1 MRAIRELPI
10 AAPLALVAAAVFFGG
25 GPGEGSVAW
34 LAAGALVAL
43 VALAVTS
50 GLPGGAPTLVPLLA
64 VAAWLA
70 VSITWSWLPDRS
82 WDYAN
87 RALLYALFAAL
98 GLWFA
103 GRGRLLALGLA
114 GIVFAIVCWSLL
126 GKVLPPVY
134 DYGALGVT
142 ARLTGP
148 VGLWNQLALLA
159 DFGVALALWLRG
171 RPGAL
176 LAYASLVALVLT
188 YSRGGLL
195 TGALVV
201 AAWLALTDERVE
213 SGVVALAAALP
224 AAIVAG
230 VALALPGI
238 TSDHQSLSTRWRD
251 GLVFGAVLLVG
262 AGATLLAEAR
272 LPRPRETP
280 ALRRAAVGL
289 ALLLAAAALVVL
301 AVRGLSSGTVGN
313 SQTRITSTSSNFR
326 FTWWRQAWRGFVH
339 HPLGGTGA
347 GSFELLN
354 KRYRSTYL
362 DTTIEPHDLPVQ
374 FLAEAG
380 VVGLA
385 LLVLSLAALLR
396 GSLRRRGPELALA
409 LLLPAY
415 LIHSL
420 VDIDWDF
427 AAVSAPAFLAAGA
440 LVGRPAQRRPGTFAA
455 VAAGGAALAV
465 FCTFLL
471 PWLGRR
477 WSDEALA
484 APAARSISLSNRAL
498 SADPLLVEP
507 VWNKAVAADVLG
519 HRQRA
524 FDLYVAAVRQQPLNP
539 LTWQAAGLY
548 AYSQRCW
555 YQAWFYL
562 ERFTE
567 LDPKARPSSG
577 GAQYNAALKRV
588 NRHAY
593 TC

>member
-1 MRAIRELPI
+1 MRAIRELPV
-10 AAPLALVAAAVFFGG
+10 AAPLLLAALAVFFGG
-25 GPGEGSVAW
+25 AQGDGSIVW
-34 LAAGALVAL
+34 LAAGALVTL
-43 VALAVTS
+43 VALAATR
-50 GLPGGAPTLVPLLA
+50 GLPGGALSLVPLLA
-64 VAAWLA
+64 LAAWCAL
-70 VSITWSWLPDRS
+70 SIIWSWLPDRS

-98 GLWFA
+98 GLWLA
-103 GRGRLLALGLA
+103 DRTRLLALGLA
-114 GIVFAIVCWSLL
+114 GIVCAIVCWSLL
-126 GKVLPPVY
+126 
-134 DYGALGVT
+134 DYGGLGVT

-159 DFGVALALWLRG
+159 DFGVVLALWLRG
-171 RPGAL
+171 RAGVL
-176 LAYASLVALVLT
+176 LGYVSLVALVLT

-195 TGALVV
+195 TGALAV

-213 SGVVALAAALP
+213 SGVVAVAAAVP
-224 AAIVAG
+224 AG
-230 VALALPGI
+230 VVVGIAFALPGI

-251 GLVFGAVLLVG
+251 GLVFGAVLL
-262 AGATLLAEAR
+262 AGAAAALAARAR
-272 LPRPRETP
+272 LPRPQETP
-280 ALRRAAVGL
+280 ALRRGAVAL
-289 ALLLAAAALVVL
+289 ALALAAAALVVL
-301 AVRGLSSGTVGN
+301 AVRGFSSATVGN
-313 SQTRITSTSSNFR
+313 SQARITSTSSNFR
-326 FTWWRQAWRGFVH
+326 FTWWRQAWRGFEH

-354 KRYRSTYL
+354 KRYRSIYL

-374 FLAEAG
+374 FLAET
-380 VVGLA
+380 GLA
-385 LLVLSLAALLR
+385 GFALLLVALGALLR
-396 GSLRRRGPELALA
+396 GSFHRRGPELALA

-415 LIHSL
+415 LVHSL

-427 AAVSAPAFLAAGA
+427 VAVSAPAFLAAGA
-440 LVGRPAQRRPGTFAA
+440 LVGRPAERRVAPFAA
-455 VAAGGAALAV
+455 VAAVGAGLAV

-477 WSDEALA
+477 WSDDALA
-484 APAARSISLSNRAL
+484 AAPKRSVSLSNRAL

-507 VWNKAVAADVLG
+507 VWSKAVAADALG
-519 HRQRA
+519 HGQQA
-524 FDLYVAAVRQQPLNP
+524 FDLYVAAVREQPLNP

-567 LDPKARPSSG
+567 LDPNARASE
-577 GAQYNAALKRV
+577 GATEYRAALKRV
-588 NRHAY
+588 DKHAY